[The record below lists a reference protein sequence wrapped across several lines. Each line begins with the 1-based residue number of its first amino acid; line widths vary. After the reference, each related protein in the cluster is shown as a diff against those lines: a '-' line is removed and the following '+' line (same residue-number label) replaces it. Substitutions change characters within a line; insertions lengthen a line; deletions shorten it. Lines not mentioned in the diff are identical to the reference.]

1 MAYTKLQQLLALARE
16 LQANSVGLT
25 VEQMMDRTERSRK
38 TVERML
44 RGLFDL
50 GLQPTSSPI
59 EGDHHRRKRW
69 RLNGLPPDLLTLEP
83 RERSALE
90 RHLNTLQNGTER
102 EALTKVLAHQKR
114 LSKHLAIDQEMLIE
128 REAHIGKVG
137 PKSRIDE
144 MLLDVLE
151 KALKGFEEINLLYR
165 AAAKPKA
172 TWRTVRPL
180 GMLFSRFG
188 YLVASS
194 GERTPI
200 TYRLDLIEKAKLTGN
215 YLTTQP
221 NWNFKEWASESFGV
235 FHGDEV
241 LDVKLRFRKIAAQR
255 AGKIQFHPSQTTKK
269 LKDGSLLVHL
279 KCQGHRELIHE
290 LCHPDWI
297 GHVIID
303 EPEVL
308 KFEYLA
314 YLSTL
319 QNAVEQS
326 RT

>member
-1 MAYTKLQQLLALARE
+1 MAYGKLLELLALARE
-16 LQANSVGLT
+16 LQANSIGFT

-44 RGLFDL
+44 RGLSEL

-69 RLNGLPPDLLTLEP
+69 RLDGLPPALLTLEP

-90 RHLNTLQNGTER
+90 RHLNTLQMGPEK
-102 EALTKVLAHQKR
+102 EALTKLLAHQKP

-128 REAHIGKVG
+128 REAHIGRVG
-137 PKSRIDE
+137 PRSQIDE
-144 MLLDVLE
+144 DLMSVLE

-165 AAAKPKA
+165 AAAKPNA

-194 GERTPI
+194 GGRTPI
-200 TYRLDLIEKAKLTGN
+200 TYRLDLIEKAKLAGTYFGI
-215 YLTTQP
+215 QP
-221 NWNFKEWASESFGV
+221 NWNFKEWARDSFGV
-235 FHGDEV
+235 FHGDET
-241 LDVKLRFRKIAAQR
+241 LDVKLRFRNIAAQR

-269 LKDGSLLVHL
+269 MKDGSLIVRLI
-279 KCQGHRELIHE
+279 CQGHRELIHE

-297 GHVIID
+297 GHVIIE
-303 EPEVL
+303 EPMAL
-308 KFEYLA
+308 KLEYLA

-319 QNAVEQS
+319 QKAVE
-326 RT
+326 